1 MNREESVQHFLDLLK
16 KSRRGN
22 FKVYI
27 GMIAGVG
34 KSYRMLSEAHELLR
48 SGIDVR
54 IGYIETHGR
63 TRDGG
68 AGGWLTTDSAPQV
81 FLQGKG
87 S

>member
-63 TRDGG
+63 TE
-68 AGGWLTTDSAPQV
+68 TE
-81 FLQGKG
+81 FLCLQYISQTMTKAARI
-87 S
+87 

>member
-48 SGIDVR
+48 SGIDVSR
-54 IGYIETHGR
+54 LYR
-63 TRDGG
+63 DAWKNRDGG